1 MKNINSK
8 KIIDFDQSELFFK
21 KISKKKTI
29 IHCHGVFD
37 LVHPGHF
44 RHFDFCKSKADI
56 LVVSLTADQF
66 IQKGN
71 YRPLIPENLRAKNLA
86 ALEIVDYVIIDK
98 EKFPYSLIKN
108 IKPTFFAKGLE
119 YSNLKNPLTVIEK
132 KTVEKFGGKIL
143 FSPGDTVFS
152 STRLINDLAP
162 SFTFEKLKLKLDNT
176 NIELKKLKDIILSL
190 GNIKIHVVGD
200 LIIDTISNCSVIGG
214 LHKSPT
220 LSVAINNS
228 QNYVGGAG
236 VVAKHFKSFSKNV
249 TLTTIVGNDDLGKFA
264 IKDLKKIRLKLI
276 T

>member
-1 MKNINSK
+1 MQIKSRYSSCITNS
-8 KIIDFDQSELFFK
+8 
-21 KISKKKTI
+21 
-29 IHCHGVFD
+29 
-37 LVHPGHF
+37 
-44 RHFDFCKSKADI
+44 
-56 LVVSLTADQF
+56 DQF

-132 KTVEKFGGKIL
+132 KTVENLGKIL
-143 FSPGDTVFS
+143 FPGDTVFLL
-152 STRLINDLAP
+152 TRLINDLAP
-162 SFTFEKLKLKLDNT
+162 SFTFEKLKLYLDNT
-176 NIELKKLKDIILSL
+176 TIELKKLKDIILSL

-214 LHKSPT
+214 HKSPT

-236 VVAKHFKSFSKNV
+236 S
-249 TLTTIVGNDDLGKFA
+249 
-264 IKDLKKIRLKLI
+264 R
-276 T
+276 